1 MPLTTT
7 GELVTSAAATHSA
20 LASFNVITLE
30 HVEAVIAGAESVR
43 APVVLQVSENA
54 VTFHGGH
61 LLPLARAAVAAAEH
75 AAVPVAL
82 HLDHVRSDTLL
93 HQAADA
99 GFSSVMYD
107 AARLPYAENLAATR
121 AAVDRAHA
129 QGLWIEAE
137 LGQIGGKNGRPPL
150 DAHAPG
156 ARTDPDEARVFV
168 ADSGVDALAVA
179 IGSSHAM
186 TTRTAALDHALLKR
200 LSAALDVPLV
210 LHGSSGVPDDELTA
224 AVDRAHAQG
233 LWIEAE
239 LGQIGGKNGR
249 PPLDAHAPGAR
260 TDPDE
265 ARVFVADSGV
275 DALAVA
281 IGSSHAMTT
290 RTAALDHALLKRLS
304 AALDVPLVLHGSSGV
319 PDDELTA
326 AVAGGITKVNIGTAL
341 NIALTGA
348 IRDFLA
354 ERPEAV
360 DPRSYLTLGREAMT
374 RAVARTLQTLGA
386 ATA

>member
-7 GELVTSAAATHSA
+7 GELITRAAAARSA
-20 LASFNVITLE
+20 VASFNVITLE
-30 HVEAVIAGAESVR
+30 HVEAVIAGAESVT

-54 VTFHGGH
+54 VKFHGGQLH
-61 LLPLARAAVAAAEH
+61 PLARAAVAAAERS
-75 AAVPVAL
+75 AVPVAL
-82 HLDHVRSDTLL
+82 HLDHVQSETLL
-93 HQAADA
+93 HQAAEA

-107 AARLPYAENLAATR
+107 AARLPYEQNLAATR

-156 ARTDPDEARVFV
+156 ARTDPDEARAFV

-179 IGSSHAM
+179 IGSAHAM
-186 TTRTAALDHALLKR
+186 TTRTATLDHALLKQ

-210 LHGSSGVPDDELTA
+210 LHGSSGVPD
-224 AVDRAHAQG
+224 G
-233 LWIEAE
+233 
-239 LGQIGGKNGR
+239 
-249 PPLDAHAPGAR
+249 
-260 TDPDE
+260 
-265 ARVFVADSGV
+265 
-275 DALAVA
+275 
-281 IGSSHAMTT
+281 
-290 RTAALDHALLKRLS
+290 
-304 AALDVPLVLHGSSGV
+304 
-319 PDDELTA
+319 ELTA

-341 NIALTGA
+341 NIALTRA

-354 ERPEAV
+354 DRPEAV
-360 DPRSYLTLGREAMT
+360 DPRGYLTVAREAMA
-374 RAVARTLQTLGA
+374 RAVARTLRTLGA

>member
-7 GELVTSAAATHSA
+7 GALVTAAAAARSA
-20 LASFNVITLE
+20 VASFNVITLE
-30 HVEAVIAGAESVR
+30 HVEAVIAGAEAVR

-54 VTFHGGH
+54 VKFRGGH

-82 HLDHVRSDTLL
+82 HLDHVQSDTLL

-150 DAHAPG
+150 DAHAPD
-156 ARTDPDEARVFV
+156 ARTDPDEARDFV

-186 TTRTAALDHALLKR
+186 TTRTAALDHALL
-200 LSAALDVPLV
+200 
-210 LHGSSGVPDDELTA
+210 E
-224 AVDRAHAQG
+224 
-233 LWIEAE
+233 
-239 LGQIGGKNGR
+239 
-249 PPLDAHAPGAR
+249 
-260 TDPDE
+260 
-265 ARVFVADSGV
+265 
-275 DALAVA
+275 
-281 IGSSHAMTT
+281 
-290 RTAALDHALLKRLS
+290 RLS

-348 IRDFLA
+348 IREFLA

-360 DPRSYLTLGREAMT
+360 DPRSYLTLARQAMT
-374 RAVARTLQTLGA
+374 RAVSRILKTLGT

>member
-7 GELVTSAAATHSA
+7 GDLVTAAAAARSA
-20 LASFNVITLE
+20 VASFNVITLE
-30 HVEAVIAGAESVR
+30 HVEAVIAGAEQVR

-54 VTFHGGH
+54 VKFRGGH

-82 HLDHVRSDTLL
+82 HLDHVQSDTLL

-200 LSAALDVPLV
+200 LSAALEIPLV
-210 LHGSSGVPDDELTA
+210 LHGSSGVPD
-224 AVDRAHAQG
+224 G
-233 LWIEAE
+233 
-239 LGQIGGKNGR
+239 
-249 PPLDAHAPGAR
+249 
-260 TDPDE
+260 
-265 ARVFVADSGV
+265 
-275 DALAVA
+275 
-281 IGSSHAMTT
+281 
-290 RTAALDHALLKRLS
+290 
-304 AALDVPLVLHGSSGV
+304 
-319 PDDELTA
+319 ELTA

-348 IRDFLA
+348 IREFLA
-354 ERPEAV
+354 ERPESV
-360 DPRSYLTLGREAMT
+360 DPRSYLTLARQAMT
-374 RAVARTLQTLGA
+374 RAVARILRTLGA

>member
-7 GELVTSAAATHSA
+7 GELVTRAAAA
-20 LASFNVITLE
+20 RAAVASFNVITLE
-30 HVEAVIAGAESVR
+30 HVEAVIAGAESVP

-54 VTFHGGH
+54 VRFRGGQ
-61 LLPLARAAVAAAEH
+61 LLPLARAAVAAAER

-82 HLDHVRSDTLL
+82 HLDHVQSETLL

-129 QGLWIEAE
+129 RGLWIEAE

-156 ARTDPDEARVFV
+156 ARTDPDEARDFV

-179 IGSSHAM
+179 IGSAHAM
-186 TTRTAALDHALLKR
+186 TTRTATLDHALLKQM
-200 LSAALDVPLV
+200 SAALDVPLV
-210 LHGSSGVPDDELTA
+210 LHGSSGVPD
-224 AVDRAHAQG
+224 G
-233 LWIEAE
+233 
-239 LGQIGGKNGR
+239 
-249 PPLDAHAPGAR
+249 
-260 TDPDE
+260 
-265 ARVFVADSGV
+265 
-275 DALAVA
+275 
-281 IGSSHAMTT
+281 
-290 RTAALDHALLKRLS
+290 
-304 AALDVPLVLHGSSGV
+304 
-319 PDDELTA
+319 ELTA

-348 IRDFLA
+348 IRDYLA
-354 ERPEAV
+354 DHPEAV
-360 DPRSYLTLGREAMT
+360 DPRGYLTVAREAMT
-374 RAVARTLQTLGA
+374 RTVARTLQVLGA
-386 ATA
+386 TTA